1 MCGGTLLIIPC
12 SRVAHVFR
20 DVTPYTFPGGVE
32 NVIFRNNI
40 RLIDVWTE
48 EYQKYIHMVRPEL
61 NGIVRGEIADRLE
74 LKKKL
79 KCKSFKWYLDNI
91 YPDAP
96 LPKDFVHVGEVHLY
110 NSFLYFIRQ
119 KPFSSFTTRN

>member
-32 NVIFRNNI
+32 TVIFRNNI
-40 RLIDVWTE
+40 RLIDVWTD
-48 EYQKYIHMVRPEL
+48 EYAKYIHMVRPEFR
-61 NGIVRGEIADRLE
+61 NIESGDITSRLE

-79 KCKSFKWYLDNI
+79 KCKPFKWYLENI
-91 YPDAP
+91 YPHAP
-96 LPKDFVHVGEVHLY
+96 LPKNFYYVGEVSISKNYIKIKLTFFF
-110 NSFLYFIRQ
+110 N
-119 KPFSSFTTRN
+119 

>member
-1 MCGGTLLIIPC
+1 MCGGTLLFVPC

-32 NVIFRNNI
+32 TVIYRNNI

-48 EYQKYIHMVRPEL
+48 IGTIESGDITS
-61 NGIVRGEIADRLE
+61 RLE

-79 KCKSFKWYLDNI
+79 KCKPFKWYLDNI
-91 YPDAP
+91 YPHAP
-96 LPKDFVHVGEVHLY
+96 LPKNFYHVGEV
-110 NSFLYFIRQ
+110 SF
-119 KPFSSFTTRN
+119 

>member
-32 NVIFRNNI
+32 NVIYRNNI

-48 EYQKYIHMVRPEL
+48 DYQNYIHMVRPEL
-61 NGIVRGEIADRLE
+61 RGVERGDITDRLK

-91 YPDAP
+91 YPTAP
-96 LPKDFVHVGEVHLY
+96 LPKDFIHVGEVFYSVKL
-110 NSFLYFIRQ
+110 I
-119 KPFSSFTTRN
+119 PT